1 MTVHTPFSS
10 FSVPPRGETGV
21 SLKVVWLH
29 GYYLSCC
36 LIHTQALPS
45 TFYIPQG
52 LFPNVGLLFSGHDIP
67 AILSLLDR
75 EDDIFRRAIGHSLL
89 PTAVWLR

>member
-1 MTVHTPFSS
+1 M
-10 FSVPPRGETGV
+10 PPRGGTGA
-21 SLKVVWLH
+21 SLKLVWLH
-29 GYYLSCC
+29 GYCLSCY
-36 LIHTQALPS
+36 LIHTQALLL

-52 LFPNVGLLFSGHDIP
+52 LFPNVDFVFSGHDIP

-75 EDDIFRRAIGHSLL
+75 EDDIFRRAIGDSLL